1 MKQCSFLP
9 LQCSFPLDSINSRQ
23 CVKMKSFSRVRL
35 FATPRAVAYRLL
47 HPWDFPGKSTRVGC
61 HYRTCYKFSQLKNR
75 TKTLYPFLPIDSF
88 LRFSLRQNSWIN
100 FLIQYLQ
107 FLFYSLLN
115 PCQSG
120 SRTSILLQQIVS
132 SHSSCLSWPEH
143 LTTNDPFLSRETF
156 SSFGFQATHSH
167 GFLPSSSSVSLQSPL
182 LLPPP
187 YPHLLALAFLR
198 AQFLTPYPAIN
209 CLSDPYGFKYPVINW
224 QLSNLPCF

>member
-9 LQCSFPLDSINSRQ
+9 LQCSLPLDSINSHQ
-23 CVKMKSFSRVRL
+23 CVKVKSFSRVQL
-35 FATPRAVAYRLL
+35 FVTPRAVAYRLL

-120 SRTSILLQQIVS
+120 SRTSIPLQQIVS
-132 SHSSCLSWPEH
+132 SHSSYLSWPEH
-143 LTTNDPFLSRETF
+143 LTTNDPFLSHENIFFIWLSGHTQSCFSTQFICISAVTF
-156 SSFGFQATHSH
+156 AASSTIST
-167 GFLPSSSSVSLQSPL
+167 SSSLGVPQGSVLDSLPR
-182 LLPPP
+182 
-187 YPHLLALAFLR
+187 H
-198 AQFLTPYPAIN
+198 
-209 CLSDPYGFKYPVINW
+209 
-224 QLSNLPCF
+224 